1 MTAAD
6 FSGLMILRG
15 GCLAEGLYFGVIDVM
30 PAAYWSGFYDMAA
43 TMLHNREQTATR
55 VIVRCQVDFNSYA
68 GEAWM
73 RAMRSSLP
81 RPEVI
86 RQPLGNQDADSMDFV
101 AYGRWDGVEIGSLH
115 LYGKSLDQ
123 MDGAQYTLRRMPYVG
138 LAIAAIVCIILGGPG
153 GGVVTSHQSDSW

>member
-86 RQPLGNQDADSMDFV
+86 RQPLGTRTQTHRPAN
-101 AYGRWDGVEIGSLH
+101 
-115 LYGKSLDQ
+115 
-123 MDGAQYTLRRMPYVG
+123 
-138 LAIAAIVCIILGGPG
+138 
-153 GGVVTSHQSDSW
+153 

>member
-1 MTAAD
+1 
-6 FSGLMILRG
+6 
-15 GCLAEGLYFGVIDVM
+15 
-30 PAAYWSGFYDMAA
+30 
-43 TMLHNREQTATR
+43 MLHPFVN
-55 VIVRCQVDFNSYA
+55 
-68 GEAWM
+68 
-73 RAMRSSLP
+73 
-81 RPEVI
+81 
-86 RQPLGNQDADSMDFV
+86 RQPLGDQDADSMDFV